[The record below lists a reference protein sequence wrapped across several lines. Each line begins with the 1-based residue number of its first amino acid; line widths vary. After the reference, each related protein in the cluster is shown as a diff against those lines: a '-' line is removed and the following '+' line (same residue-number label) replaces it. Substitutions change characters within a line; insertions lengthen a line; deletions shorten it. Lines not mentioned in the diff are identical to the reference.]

1 MLMYCKRC
9 GRTIMDSKKCDICN
23 SATYDVPE
31 KYLLLYN
38 GKIYKNNLNE
48 NKKNQFIEECIKSS
62 PEFDEELFNNRDK
75 IRAQKSAEYE
85 QKIAIGEAILNGAA
99 PKMALKYGGKNM
111 PKCPTCGSLS
121 VKKIGG
127 AERAVSVGMFGL
139 FSKKIN
145 KTFKCGNCGYTW

>member
-1 MLMYCKRC
+1 MLCYCKKC
-9 GRTIMDSKKCDICN
+9 GRIVYHMLESDEKICDCCKSIVYPVPDEYLKSKFSVDPNKKDEFI
-23 SATYDVPE
+23 E
-31 KYLLLYN
+31 KYV
-38 GKIYKNNLNE
+38 KP
-48 NKKNQFIEECIKSS
+48 S
-62 PEFDEELFNNRDK
+62 PEFDPYLFEHRDEILAYESTELNRK
-75 IRAQKSAEYE
+75 L
-85 QKIAIGEAILNGAA
+85 AIGNAILNGAD
-99 PKMALKYGGKNM
+99 PKMALKNGGQNI